1 MVRTA
6 ARLLGAGAPGQSGA
20 PQGQDRPWSGHEE
33 GAASQRGV
41 GGSDV
46 PHRRGPAGSGLGLSE
61 RDLCSQHRHLGPRQ
75 PGSPVCSPGPPPLVK
90 EALATY
96 NSGNNVREAQATC

>member
-1 MVRTA
+1 MVRTV

-20 PQGQDRPWSGHEE
+20 PQGRDRPWSGHKE

-61 RDLCSQHRHLGPRQ
+61 RDLCSDTDIWA
-75 PGSPVCSPGPPPLVK
+75 PGSPGAPSAARDAFLLP
-90 EALATY
+90 
-96 NSGNNVREAQATC
+96 